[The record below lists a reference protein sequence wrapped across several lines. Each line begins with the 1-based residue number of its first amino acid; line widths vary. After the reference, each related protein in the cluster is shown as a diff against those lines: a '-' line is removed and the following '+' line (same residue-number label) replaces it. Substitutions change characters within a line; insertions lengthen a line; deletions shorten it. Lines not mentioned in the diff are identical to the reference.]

1 MNSSSASET
10 SKPHSLGIAGLT
22 ARAFITSPL
31 SLLLL
36 VSFFVIGVLGLM
48 ITPRQEDPQISVPM
62 VDVFVQYP
70 GASVKEV
77 EGLVARPLES
87 ILSEMTG
94 VEHVYSISGYGQAM
108 ITVQFEVGEDLE
120 ASLVKLY
127 DKLSSN
133 RDRMPLG
140 AHEPLVK
147 PKGVDDVP
155 VVTITLWSNEVDDA
169 QLRLIGMDVTQ
180 KLREVNNTSQSFMVS
195 GRRESVQVEILPE
208 RLATFGVTLDQVAR
222 VIQAA
227 NSEREVGRVE
237 SSSRVYQIY
246 SGAFLNS
253 ADEIKRLMVAVI
265 EGRPVYVQDIADV
278 KQGPG
283 DATSMVGYYTGAA
296 YSDTETK
303 ADNAAAVTIAIAK
316 KHRTNGVN
324 VSQAVLKRLET
335 LKGQIIPDNVNVAIT
350 RDYGD
355 TARVKVNDLIKKLF
369 IATGIVTILVCLA
382 LGVRAGTVVLLVI
395 PSVITTTVFAA
406 WALGMTIDRVSLF
419 ALIFSIGILVDDA
432 IVVVENIYRRWLLAG
447 NQDLE
452 IAVDAVREVGNPT
465 ILATATVIAALLPMG
480 FVSGMMGPYMAPI
493 PVLGSIAMII
503 SLFAAFAFTPW
514 LTNVLKPS
522 LAKLH
527 QDAQKEHKL
536 AQRMERFFR
545 ALLIPLVER
554 KALGYLVLLSIIG
567 VFFAVITLMYPLKSV
582 PVKMLPLDNKPEF
595 NVVVNLPEGT
605 ALPVTANLVHELAT
619 KMQPIAEITALQ
631 TYVGTASPFNFN
643 GLVRHYYL
651 RQQPWQAD
659 IQVQLVDKTQR
670 KKTSHQIALEV
681 RDLLTPM
688 VLAAKGN
695 IEVVEMPPGP
705 PVLQT
710 VVAEVYGPDDEVR
723 RQVAKDLT
731 GFFGQAESL
740 TDVRNLMEADYNV
753 IRFEVDENKVQRA
766 GITVQDINRTL
777 EMALGNF
784 VIGDIKNVRSI
795 VEPTVII
802 LQIPLNVRS
811 QMMRLA
817 QLPVRNTQGKLIPLH
832 ELGSFKQIIQDK
844 PIFHKDLR
852 PVEFVTAEGTGRL
865 AAPVYGQKQV
875 EQIIREAN
883 YVAPDGTALADE
895 FYWLRDPA
903 NVDSKTAVVWG
914 GEWTV
919 TFETFRDMGIA
930 FGAALILIYMLIVAQ
945 FGNFTL
951 PAIIMAPIPLTL
963 IGIIPGHWI
972 MNAEFTATSMI
983 GFIAL
988 AGIIVRNSILLVD
1001 FAREAVSK
1009 GSSVIDAVIHS
1020 CEARTRPILITA
1032 LALLGGS
1039 SVIITDPIFQGMA
1052 VSLIFGGAVS
1062 TLLTLIVIPL
1072 GCISAGRSLGGNN
1085 PQPTNHG
1092 GNTPN
1097 NPNKPQG
1104 KSTQAL
1110 KSTFSYAGLYL
1121 WSLVQSMLLG
1131 LLGLLGALWRLI
1143 RPKKQRKAVPKQ
1155 AVKATESKPKV
1166 ETPAK
1171 PVEPAPVPVV
1181 VTQVVEPVPVPDT
1194 PVVPEPQAT
1203 VSEAEVSTE
1212 TKAQTAEPVSAASTD
1227 LIPALEE
1234 KPALEVAKKVDTD
1247 TEALASESTPQL
1259 VEIAESEL
1267 PKPVSEKVLD
1277 TSALVAPDQ
1286 ELSSETTPLVAK
1298 VVAEVNEP
1306 PVPVETTELAVA
1318 PHREAVLK
1326 DNPVQAVEDA
1336 VVEPVAVEA
1345 ASGERETTNQV
1356 LDNAVTV
1363 DPIKAESVVDS
1374 VAPALNT
1381 ESPTETILVLAAP
1394 QPETHEDDSNPI
1406 ANTVAIESKVDEKA
1420 LTTAENT
1427 TQILVPL
1434 TNMEEVSLAQDLT
1447 SITEPETPKADPK
1460 KAKRSRASG
1469 AQQPSEPT
1477 GEAVVAKKKPRQRS
1491 TKKSKDTI

>member
-1 MNSSSASET
+1 MNALSTAET
-10 SKPHSLGIAGLT
+10 EKSHSLGVAGWM

-36 VSFFVIGVLGLM
+36 LSFFVIGILGLL

-77 EGLVARPLES
+77 EGLVARPLEG

-94 VEHVYSISGYGQAM
+94 VEHVYSISSYGQAM
-108 ITVQFEVGEDLE
+108 VTVQFEVGQDLE

-133 RDRMPLG
+133 RDRIPLG
-140 AHEPLVK
+140 AHDPLVK

-169 QLRLIGMDVTQ
+169 QLRLIGLDVTQ

-222 VIQAA
+222 IIQAA
-227 NSEREVGRVE
+227 NSEYQVGRVE
-237 SSSRVYQIY
+237 STNRVYQVY

-265 EGRPVYVQDIADV
+265 NGRPVYVQDIAEV

-283 DATSMVGYYTGAA
+283 DASSMVGYYTGAA
-296 YSDTETK
+296 YPDSTVK
-303 ADNAAAVTIAIAK
+303 ADDAAAVTIAIAK
-316 KHRTNGVN
+316 KNRTNGVD

-369 IATGIVTILVCLA
+369 IATGIVTLLVCLA

-395 PSVITTTVFAA
+395 PSVITTTVFAT

-447 NQDLE
+447 NQDLD

-480 FVSGMMGPYMAPI
+480 FVSGMMGPYMQPI
-493 PVLGSIAMII
+493 PILGSIAMII

-514 LTNVLKPS
+514 LTNLLKPS

-527 QDAQKEHKL
+527 HDAEKEHKL
-536 AQRMERFFR
+536 AQYMEHFFR
-545 ALLIPLVER
+545 ALLTPLVER
-554 KALGYLVLLSIIG
+554 KSLGYLVLFSIIG
-567 VFFAVITLMYPLKSV
+567 VFFAAILLMYPLKAVS
-582 PVKMLPLDNKPEF
+582 VKMLPLDNKPEF

-605 ALPVTANLVHELAT
+605 ALPVTANLVHELAV
-619 KMQPIAEITALQ
+619 KIQPIAEITALQ
-631 TYVGTASPFNFN
+631 SYIGTASPFNFN

-659 IQVQLVDKTQR
+659 IQVQLVDKSQR
-670 KKTSHQIALEV
+670 KRTSHQIALEV
-681 RDLLTPM
+681 RDLLTPL
-688 VLAAKGN
+688 VKAAQGS

-731 GFFGQAESL
+731 GFFEQAENL
-740 TDVRNLMEADYNV
+740 TDIRNLMETDYNV
-753 IRFEVDENKVQRA
+753 VRFEVDESKVQRA
-766 GITVQDINRTL
+766 SITVQEINQTL
-777 EMALGNF
+777 EMVLGNF
-784 VIGDIKNVRSI
+784 IVGDIKNVRSI
-795 VEPTVII
+795 VEPTAII

-817 QLPVRNTQGKLIPLH
+817 QLPLRNAQGKLVPLH
-832 ELGSFKQIIQDK
+832 ELGAFKQVQQDK

-875 EQIIREAN
+875 EQLVKDAN
-883 YVAPDGTALADE
+883 YTAPDGTVLADE
-895 FYWLRDPA
+895 FYWLREPS

-919 TFETFRDMGIA
+919 TFETFRDMGMA

-945 FGNFTL
+945 FGNFIL

-963 IGIIPGHWI
+963 VGIIPGHW
-972 MNAEFTATSMI
+972 MMGAEFTATSMI

-1001 FAREAVSK
+1001 FARDAVNN
-1009 GSSVIDAVIHS
+1009 GSTVMDAVIHS
-1020 CEARTRPILITA
+1020 CEVRTRPILITA

-1039 SVIITDPIFQGMA
+1039 SVIISDPIFQGMA

-1062 TLLTLIVIPL
+1062 TLLTLIIIPL
-1072 GCISAGRSLGGNN
+1072 GCISAGRSLGSGEAKPN
-1085 PQPTNHG
+1085 PESVNQSMQS
-1092 GNTPN
+1092 
-1097 NPNKPQG
+1097 KG
-1104 KSTQAL
+1104 KLGSML
-1110 KSTFSYAGLYL
+1110 KSIFSYTGLYL
-1121 WSLVQSMLLG
+1121 WLLIISIG
-1131 LLGLLGALWRLI
+1131 VGILDLLRALQRLI
-1143 RPKKQRKAVPKQ
+1143 
-1155 AVKATESKPKV
+1155 
-1166 ETPAK
+1166 
-1171 PVEPAPVPVV
+1171 
-1181 VTQVVEPVPVPDT
+1181 
-1194 PVVPEPQAT
+1194 
-1203 VSEAEVSTE
+1203 
-1212 TKAQTAEPVSAASTD
+1212 
-1227 LIPALEE
+1227 
-1234 KPALEVAKKVDTD
+1234 
-1247 TEALASESTPQL
+1247 
-1259 VEIAESEL
+1259 
-1267 PKPVSEKVLD
+1267 
-1277 TSALVAPDQ
+1277 
-1286 ELSSETTPLVAK
+1286 
-1298 VVAEVNEP
+1298 
-1306 PVPVETTELAVA
+1306 
-1318 PHREAVLK
+1318 
-1326 DNPVQAVEDA
+1326 
-1336 VVEPVAVEA
+1336 
-1345 ASGERETTNQV
+1345 
-1356 LDNAVTV
+1356 
-1363 DPIKAESVVDS
+1363 
-1374 VAPALNT
+1374 
-1381 ESPTETILVLAAP
+1381 
-1394 QPETHEDDSNPI
+1394 
-1406 ANTVAIESKVDEKA
+1406 
-1420 LTTAENT
+1420 
-1427 TQILVPL
+1427 
-1434 TNMEEVSLAQDLT
+1434 
-1447 SITEPETPKADPK
+1447 
-1460 KAKRSRASG
+1460 KAKLRDKSLRKI
-1469 AQQPSEPT
+1469 
-1477 GEAVVAKKKPRQRS
+1477 AK
-1491 TKKSKDTI
+1491 